1 MNDPLEYI
9 EKLAARARQE
19 EVPQGDVSRLVFGR
33 LHESEDSL
41 SKPML
46 LFAAGYAAAAFIT
59 LAYGLALFNM
69 INDPLSSVFQIAA
82 AFMY

>member
-19 EVPQGDVSRLVFGR
+19 KALQGDVSQLVLR
-33 LHESEDSL
+33 RIHEREDSL
-41 SKPML
+41 SRPML
-46 LFAAGYAAAAFIT
+46 VFAAGYAAAASIA
-59 LAYGLALFNM
+59 LAYGLMLFNT

-82 AFMY
+82 GFIY